1 MNMKMMP
8 TTAATIFLVLP
19 FYLTTFLLLPRSSL
33 SFSHHRQCRQQKH
46 QPQRLQLQHPSTSST
61 AASRLFSLHSSSS
74 QRLHRLYAVTTGAT
88 ESEKAGGRRSFF
100 VQSFVRTMKK
110 VAISSTVSSIVVG
123 GVGGGMINVAN
134 AALPSVTVTEF
145 ETILKDSSRSV
156 KTLEFYGAKSET
168 GIVTL
173 VDGTTFG
180 ISDLYESSTDPR
192 SPLRLAA
199 TCRLYN
205 VPTKNVGM
213 SNALTELTNP
223 GSRKKKVYMND
234 NVRSAE
240 VKNKEKALRME
251 EDERLRQ
258 EEIIAQ
264 AAE

>member
-1 MNMKMMP
+1 MKMMP

-145 ETILKDSSRSV
+145 ETILKDSCKLVFIIQYPFQTLFYMV
-156 KTLEFYGAKSET
+156 KYSSLTLSNHTQLLYDGCNHLLFLHNDIIFRLDFYLKT
-168 GIVTL
+168 
-173 VDGTTFG
+173 
-180 ISDLYESSTDPR
+180 
-192 SPLRLAA
+192 
-199 TCRLYN
+199 
-205 VPTKNVGM
+205 
-213 SNALTELTNP
+213 NALF
-223 GSRKKKVYMND
+223 S
-234 NVRSAE
+234 
-240 VKNKEKALRME
+240 
-251 EDERLRQ
+251 
-258 EEIIAQ
+258 
-264 AAE
+264 